1 MMWKMFKVLKSEWY
15 YPFLPFLNNDYII
28 GIVKTENNGKIDYHI
43 GSVVFD
49 MDRKKAEQK
58 IITGG
63 AYLRLESLKRLGIEV
78 KE

>member
-1 MMWKMFKVLKSEWY
+1 MFKALKSEWY
-15 YPFLPFLNNDYII
+15 YPFLGDYKI
-28 GIVKTENNGKIDYHI
+28 GIVKTENNGEIDYHI
-43 GSVVFD
+43 GSVVSG

-78 KE
+78 E